1 MFGTP
6 HHTRTE
12 QHFSKNWYLTILQLN
27 RNNSNIHQHWGG
39 VDPRGGGMPNQYNP
53 ETLMSSWLLASHRR
67 PARMHL
73 SSPWIQEWTWETFF
87 AQEPKMD
94 LGTLNP
100 RMDLRNLLH
109 PESKNGPGNLVNP
122 ESKKDLGTLLHP
134 ESKYGPGHHNHN
146 PKTDNCFLSPE
157 SKNGPGQSSCVF
169 LYSWA
174 LV

>member
-12 QHFSKNWYLTILQLN
+12 QHFSNNLYLTILQLN

-73 SSPWIQEWTWETFF
+73 SSPGIQEWTWAPFF
-87 AQEPKMD
+87 ARNPKMD
-94 LGTLNP
+94 LGTIIVIQKRIAAILARNP
-100 RMDLRNLLH
+100 KMDLGNLLACSCIH
-109 PESKNGPGNLVNP
+109 ELLREGYLKSRAYLV
-122 ESKKDLGTLLHP
+122 LL
-134 ESKYGPGHHNHN
+134 YM
-146 PKTDNCFLSPE
+146 
-157 SKNGPGQSSCVF
+157 
-169 LYSWA
+169 
-174 LV
+174 